1 MAMKNERTTQSHD
14 TTGRAFHGVEFF
26 LDEVGEDVELEMSVN
41 FCFSTTR
48 EKNLNAVRGTNA
60 GRLCPPP

>member
-1 MAMKNERTTQSHD
+1 MAKKNERTTQSHD

-26 LDEVGEDVELEMSVN
+26 LDEVGEDVELEMLVN

-48 EKNLNAVRGTNA
+48 EKNSNAVLGTNA